1 MMIDDP
7 VSPSGRAPRRD
18 AQLRRDALIDAAA
31 TCFAEQGYGVPLET
45 VAAAAG
51 VGRATLYRNFDDR
64 EALALAIFSREVDRL
79 AAMLDPDAPIAQTL
93 ATMVRDGAGVFSLFA
108 RISAELHLD
117 DANRAAFQALGVRME
132 AILAPALAVAQ
143 RRGEVRADA
152 TPRDLVIALRMAG
165 SLVLP
170 VMNDDEISVQIETGL
185 RLLFAGLRPR

>member
-1 MMIDDP
+1 MTDHAGP
-7 VSPSGRAPRRD
+7 RPNRAPRRD
-18 AQLRRDALIDAAA
+18 AALRRDALIDAAA
-31 TCFAEQGYGVPLET
+31 ICFAEQGYGVPLET

-64 EALALAIFSREVDRL
+64 EALALAIFSRAVDRL
-79 AAMLDPDAPIAQTL
+79 AAMVDADAPIAQTI
-93 ATMVRDGAGVFSLFA
+93 ATMVRTGAGAFSLFA

-143 RRGEVRADA
+143 RRGEVHSDA

-170 VMNDDEISVQIETGL
+170 VMSDDEVSVQIETGL
-185 RLLFAGLRPR
+185 RLLFLGLRPR

>member
-1 MMIDDP
+1 MSDDP
-7 VSPSGRAPRRD
+7 VSSSGRAPRRD
-18 AQLRRDALIDAAA
+18 AARRRDTLIDAAA

-64 EALALAIFSREVDRL
+64 EALALAIFSRAVDRL
-79 AAMLDPDAPIAQTL
+79 AALVDPALPIAQTI
-93 ATMVRDGAGVFSLFA
+93 AAMVRTGAGAFSLFA

-132 AILAPALAVAQ
+132 AILAPALAEAQ
-143 RRGEVRADA
+143 RRGEVREDA
-152 TPRDLVIALRMAG
+152 TARDLVLALRMAG

-170 VMNDDEISVQIETGL
+170 VMSDDEVSAQIETGL

>member
-1 MMIDDP
+1 MNDHAEP
-7 VSPSGRAPRRD
+7 RPNRAPRRD
-18 AQLRRDALIDAAA
+18 AALRRDALIDAAA
-31 TCFAEQGYGVPLET
+31 ACFAERGYGVPLET

-79 AAMLDPDAPIAQTL
+79 AAMLDPDVPIAQTI
-93 ATMVRDGAGVFSLFA
+93 ATMVRTGAGAFSLFA

-117 DANRAAFQALGVRME
+117 DANRAAFQALGGRME
-132 AILAPALAVAQ
+132 TILAPALDAAQ

-170 VMNDDEISVQIETGL
+170 VMRDDEVDVQIETGL
-185 RLLFAGLRPR
+185 RLLFTGLRPG

>member
-1 MMIDDP
+1 MNDDAEP
-7 VSPSGRAPRRD
+7 RSIRALRRD
-18 AQLRRDALIDAAA
+18 AARRRDALIDAAA

-79 AAMLDPDAPIAQTL
+79 AVLVDPTLPIAQTV
-93 ATMVRDGAGVFSLFA
+93 AAMVRAGTGAFSLFA
-108 RISAELHLD
+108 RIAAELHLD
-117 DANRAAFQALGVRME
+117 DANRAAFQALGGRLE
-132 AILAPALAVAQ
+132 AILAPALVAAQ
-143 RRGEVRADA
+143 RRGEVRDDA
-152 TPRDLVIALRMAG
+152 TSRDLVLALRMAG

-170 VMNDDEISVQIETGL
+170 VMSDDEVSAQIETGL

>member
-1 MMIDDP
+1 MTDDAEP
-7 VSPSGRAPRRD
+7 RPTRAPRRD
-18 AQLRRDALIDAAA
+18 AALRRDALIDAAA

-79 AAMLDPDAPIAQTL
+79 AAMLDPDAPIVETV
-93 ATMVRDGAGVFSLFA
+93 ATMVRAGAGAFSLFA
-108 RISAELHLD
+108 RIAAELHLD
-117 DANRAAFQALGVRME
+117 DANRAAFQALGLRME
-132 AILAPALAVAQ
+132 AILTPALDAAR

-152 TPRDLVIALRMAG
+152 TPRDLMMTLRMAG

-170 VMNDDEISVQIETGL
+170 VMSDDEVSAQIEAGL

>member
-1 MMIDDP
+1 MTDNAEP
-7 VSPSGRAPRRD
+7 RPNRAPRRD

-31 TCFAEQGYGVPLET
+31 TCFAGQGYGVPLET

-79 AAMLDPDAPIAQTL
+79 AAMLDPDAPIMDTI
-93 ATMVRDGAGVFSLFA
+93 ATMVRAGTGAFSLFA

-132 AILAPALAVAQ
+132 AILAPALHAAQ

-170 VMNDDEISVQIETGL
+170 VMSDDEVGVQIETGL
-185 RLLFAGLRPR
+185 RLLFTGLRPR

>member
-1 MMIDDP
+1 MTDP
-7 VSPSGRAPRRD
+7 LPPTGRAPRRD

-31 TCFAEQGYGVPLET
+31 ACFAEQGYGVPLET
-45 VAAAAG
+45 IAAAAG

-79 AAMLDPDAPIAQTL
+79 AAMLDPEAPITQTV
-93 ATMVRDGAGVFSLFA
+93 ATMVRAGRGAFSLFA

-132 AILAPALAVAQ
+132 AILAPALDAAQ
-143 RRGEVRADA
+143 RRGEVRSDA
-152 TPRDLVIALRMAG
+152 TPRDLVLALRMAG

-170 VMNDDEISVQIETGL
+170 VMCDEEVGVQIETGL
-185 RLLFAGLRPR
+185 RLLFTGLRPR

>member
-1 MMIDDP
+1 MNDNAGP
-7 VSPSGRAPRRD
+7 RPNRAPRRD
-18 AQLRRDALIDAAA
+18 AALRRDALIDAAA
-31 TCFAEQGYGVPLET
+31 ACFAEQGYGVPLET

-64 EALALAIFSREVDRL
+64 EALALAIFSRAVDRL
-79 AAMLDPDAPIAQTL
+79 AAILDPDAPIARTI
-93 ATMVRDGAGVFSLFA
+93 ATMVRTGAGAFSLFA

-132 AILAPALAVAQ
+132 AILAPALDAAQ

-152 TPRDLVIALRMAG
+152 SPRDLVLALRMAG

-170 VMNDDEISVQIETGL
+170 VMNEDEVSVQIETGL
-185 RLLFAGLRPR
+185 RLLFVGLRPR

>member
-1 MMIDDP
+1 MNDHAGP
-7 VSPSGRAPRRD
+7 RPNRAPRRD

-31 TCFAEQGYGVPLET
+31 ACFAEQGYGVPLET

-64 EALALAIFSREVDRL
+64 EALALAIFSRAVDRL
-79 AAMLDPDAPIAQTL
+79 AAMLDPDAPIAQTI
-93 ATMVRDGAGVFSLFA
+93 ATMVRTGAGAFSLFA

-132 AILAPALAVAQ
+132 AILAPALDAAQ

-170 VMNDDEISVQIETGL
+170 VMSDDEVGVQIETGL
-185 RLLFAGLRPR
+185 RLLFTGLRPS

>member
-1 MMIDDP
+1 MNDDAEP
-7 VSPSGRAPRRD
+7 RSIRALRRD
-18 AQLRRDALIDAAA
+18 AARRRDALIDAAA

-79 AAMLDPDAPIAQTL
+79 AVLVDPTLPIAQTV
-93 ATMVRDGAGVFSLFA
+93 AAMVRAGTGAFSLFA
-108 RISAELHLD
+108 RIAAELHLD
-117 DANRAAFQALGVRME
+117 DANRAAFQALGGRLE
-132 AILAPALAVAQ
+132 AILAPALVAAQ
-143 RRGEVRADA
+143 RRGEVRDDA
-152 TPRDLVIALRMAG
+152 TSCDLVLALRMAG

-170 VMNDDEISVQIETGL
+170 VMSDDEVSAQIETGL